1 MALPWKVVGAG
12 SAVVAAAF
20 ADRVLHLGWEAATGR
35 KPPTVP
41 EDPETDWREAVAW
54 ALVSGAV
61 VGIAR
66 LIATRRAAQ
75 YYVAATGTLPKALR
89 RAPDVR

>member
-1 MALPWKVVGAG
+1 MALPWKVIGVGTAG
-12 SAVVAAAF
+12 LAAAA
-20 ADRVLHLGWEAATGR
+20 ADRVLHLTWEAATGR

-61 VGIAR
+61 IGLVR
-66 LIATRRAAQ
+66 LVATRRAAA
-75 YYVAATGTLPKALR
+75 YYARSTGSLPKALR
-89 RAPDVR
+89 RSA